1 MRDAPDAVCACL
13 CLPRMICTVAG
24 DHCEMTLHDTSLPYT
39 AEVQVNPTQ
48 FLQRPRGRGLHP
60 RRGTCCHVCSMP
72 CPPSGAGPPSATAV
86 HTPVTC
92 CQRDCSMHPH
102 GGCSGSSAPWLE
114 ETTRNNQPHHVG
126 ETGNKGW
133 SQISQVRGCHP
144 RSQRTHGLAV
154 LTTPSSHALGRPV
167 WRGPGSPTAVPWAPR
182 DPARPCSALAIPA
195 APTPP
200 PQQERRLHGCGA
212 ACDLAHGGQARD
224 LRPQVFAADLVRFI

>member
-1 MRDAPDAVCACL
+1 
-13 CLPRMICTVAG
+13 MICTVDG

-60 RRGTCCHVCSMP
+60 HRGTCCHVCSMP

-92 CQRDCSMHPH
+92 CQCDCSMHPH

-133 SQISQVRGCHP
+133 SQFSQVGGCHQ
-144 RSQRTHGLAV
+144 RSQRSQGLAV
-154 LTTPSSHALGRPV
+154 LTTPLLPMRLVGL
-167 WRGPGSPTAVPWAPR
+167 WAPR
-182 DPARPCSALAIPA
+182 DPAWPCPALALPA
-195 APTPP
+195 APTPL
-200 PQQERRLHGCGA
+200 PQQERLLHGCGA
-212 ACDLAHGGQARD
+212 ACDRAHGGQAQKPRAGGFGIEG
-224 LRPQVFAADLVRFI
+224 LGMS